1 MKDISIFMHLFD
13 NGYTDDAKKYA
24 IEKKIDFKK
33 YSVKQQF
40 IDRYINYKTKTK
52 TKSNTLMNSISKN
65 KFLRKLI
72 NKFKTN

>member
-1 MKDISIFMHLFD
+1 MHLFD

-33 YSVKQQF
+33 YSVKQKF
-40 IDRYINYKTKTK
+40 TDRYINFQTK
-52 TKSNTLMNSISKN
+52 TKSNTFINSILKS

-72 NKFKTN
+72 NKFKTI